1 MNQSKGS
8 KIFKKGKI
16 SQENNSIKNSNYSSK
31 LKV

>member
-16 SQENNSIKNSNYSSK
+16 SQENSAIKNSNYSSK
-31 LKV
+31 IRV